1 MTREQ
6 KILSLLAQFDELG
19 INKQIDYDKFCLYS
33 IVANS
38 AALDSSTLTDVE
50 VQLLLDEG
58 ISADGR
64 PMTEQ
69 LMVLDLKA
77 AYEQAIT
84 YAKKRVDISVE
95 MLNKL
100 SSLVLRNAAIRDT
113 QKTDKLEELCQSIN
127 QKRMA
132 ITQTDIIECYK
143 LSFDTQLQLATIN
156 SWADGNG
163 RMSRLLMNLMQFE
176 FGIIPTEVIKDN
188 KSKYNAVLVACR
200 ENGDRELFQNF
211 MFNEHIRNLQQIIHN
226 YQASIEDNG
235 MAIAKIL
242 FESI

>member
-6 KILSLLAQFDELG
+6 KMLLLLDQFDELDIG
-19 INKQIDYDKFCLYS
+19 KQIDYDKFCLYS

-38 AALDSSTLTDVE
+38 AALDGSTLTDVE
-50 VQLLLDEG
+50 VQLLLDES

-64 PMTEQ
+64 PMAEQ

-100 SSLVLRNAAIRDT
+100 SSLVLRNAAVRDT
-113 QKTDKLEELCQSIN
+113 KKSDKLEELCQNIN
-127 QKRMA
+127 QKRKT

-156 SWADGNG
+156 PWADSNA
-163 RMSRLLMNLMQFE
+163 RISRLLMNQIQFE
-176 FGIIPTEVIKDN
+176 FGIIPTKVIKDR
-188 KSKYNAVLVACR
+188 KSEYNAVFVACR
-200 ENGDRELFQNF
+200 ENGDRELFRNL
-211 MFNEHIRNLQQIIHN
+211 MFDEHIRNLKQIIHN
-226 YQASIEDNG
+226 YQTSMDYNG
-235 MAIAKIL
+235 IQIM
-242 FESI
+242 

>member
-6 KILSLLAQFDELG
+6 KILSLLAQFEELC
-19 INKQIDYDKFCLYS
+19 IDKQIDYDKFCLYS

-58 ISADGR
+58 TSADGR

-84 YAKKRVDISVE
+84 YAKNRVAISVE

-100 SSLVLRNAAIRDT
+100 SSLVLRNAAVHDT
-113 QKTDKLEELCQSIN
+113 QKTDKLEELCQNIN
-127 QKRMA
+127 QKRKA

-143 LSFDTQLQLATIN
+143 LSFDTHFQLATIN
-156 SWADGNG
+156 PWNDGNG
-163 RMSRLLMNLMQFE
+163 RMFRLLMNQIQFE
-176 FGIIPTEVIKDN
+176 FGIIPTEVIKDR
-188 KSKYNAVLVACR
+188 KSEYNAVLVACQ
-200 ENGDRELFQNF
+200 ENGDRELFRNF
-211 MFNEHIRNLQQIIHN
+211 MFDEQIHNLEQTIRN
-226 YQASIEDNG
+226 YQVSIEDDG
-235 MAIAKIL
+235 MAIAKMPV
-242 FESI
+242 

>member
-6 KILSLLAQFDELG
+6 KILSLLAQFDELSIG
-19 INKQIDYDKFCLYS
+19 KQIDYYKFCLYF

-38 AALDSSTLTDVE
+38 AALNGSTLTDVE

-58 ISADGR
+58 INADSR

-77 AYEQAIT
+77 AHEQAIT

-95 MLNKL
+95 MLSKL
-100 SSLVLRNAAIRDT
+100 SSLVLRNAAVRET
-113 QKTDKLEELCQSIN
+113 QKSDKLEDLCQSIN

-132 ITQTDIIECYK
+132 ITQADIIECYK

-156 SWADGNG
+156 PWADGNG
-163 RMSRLLMNLMQFE
+163 RMSRLLMNQIQFE
-176 FGIIPTEVIKDN
+176 FGIIPTEVIKDR
-188 KSKYNAVLVACR
+188 KSEYNAVLVACR
-200 ENGDRELFQNF
+200 DNGDKELFQNF
-211 MFNEHIRNLQQIIHN
+211 MFDEHIRNLEQTIGN
-226 YQASIEDNG
+226 YQASMEDDG
-235 MAIAKIL
+235 MAIAKIP
-242 FESI
+242 F